1 LWKRLGRLAVV
12 ESTVRIDGPAVVV
25 AGVDPEPNRDWS
37 CGAGLIPG
45 VDVTSTAAPMRPA
58 QAESYD
64 SHMGWREQTRSSVA
78 AGLQN
83 PWTLAVALFIAAEVE
98 LVFLDALEHRGVAV
112 VMAPLI
118 TLPIGW
124 RRRAPLVATL
134 VSMAAFASQSVLG
147 VSDNG
152 QFVPLVALILVTA
165 SLGRYGSTVEVVAGW
180 AISVVLGAVAVAA
193 TPDDGP
199 SDYAFAVLL
208 VTGSVCAGALLRQ
221 RSDEAA
227 SHARRAEL
235 AEETSEERA
244 REAAETERR
253 RIAREL
259 HDVVAHAISLMVLQA
274 GAAET
279 LLDSEPDAA
288 RQGLRT
294 IQDQGRAALVD
305 MHHLLGVLRR
315 PDGDTGLAPQPSL
328 RDLPSLAAQFE
339 AAGLPVEIDVDVV
352 HGRLAPSVEVSVY
365 RVIREALTNV
375 LRHAGPATAHVHVTM
390 QGRCVDVV
398 VRDDGR
404 PEPSDPSR
412 AAGYGLVGMR
422 ERLALFGGELHA
434 GPHADGG
441 FEVRA
446 RFPADAGALV
456 P

>member
-1 LWKRLGRLAVV
+1 
-12 ESTVRIDGPAVVV
+12 
-25 AGVDPEPNRDWS
+25 
-37 CGAGLIPG
+37 
-45 VDVTSTAAPMRPA
+45 
-58 QAESYD
+58 
-64 SHMGWREQTRSSVA
+64 
-78 AGLQN
+78 LQN
-83 PWTLAVALFIAAEVE
+83 TWTLAVVLLVAAEVE
-98 LVFLDALEHRGVAV
+98 LAMLDELDHRRVAV

-118 TLPIGW
+118 TLPLAW
-124 RRRAPLVATL
+124 RVRAPLVATV
-134 VSMAAFASQSVLG
+134 VSTAALAVQTILG

-152 QFVPLVALILVTA
+152 QLVPLVALLLMTA
-165 SLGRYGSTVEVVAGW
+165 SLGRYGSTRELVAGW
-180 AISVVLGAVAVAA
+180 ASAGVLGAVAVAA

-199 SDYAFAVLL
+199 SDYAFVMLL
-208 VTGSVCAGALLRQ
+208 ITGSVCAGVLLRQ

-235 AEETSEERA
+235 AEQTSEDRA

-279 LLDSEPDAA
+279 MLDTEPDAA

-315 PDGDTGLAPQPSL
+315 PDGETGLAPQPSL
-328 RDLPSLAAQFE
+328 RDLPALAAQFE
-339 AAGLPVEIDVDVV
+339 AAGLPVEIDVEVR
-352 HGRLAPSVEVSVY
+352 HGALAPSVEVSVY
-365 RVIREALTNV
+365 RVVREALTNV
-375 LRHAGPATAHVHVTM
+375 LRHAGPATARVEVTA
-390 QGRCVDVV
+390 GNGSVEVV

-404 PEPSDPSR
+404 AQPPDPAR
-412 AAGYGLVGMR
+412 VPGYGLVGIR
-422 ERLALFGGELHA
+422 ERVALFGGELHA
-434 GPHADGG
+434 GPHAEGG

-446 RFPADAGALV
+446 RFPAGAAALV

>member
-1 LWKRLGRLAVV
+1 
-12 ESTVRIDGPAVVV
+12 
-25 AGVDPEPNRDWS
+25 
-37 CGAGLIPG
+37 
-45 VDVTSTAAPMRPA
+45 MRPA

-124 RRRAPLVATL
+124 RKRAPLVATL
-134 VSMAAFASQSVLG
+134 VSMAAFAAQSMLG

-279 LLDSEPDAA
+279 LLESEPDAA

-352 HGRLAPSVEVSVY
+352 HGRLAPSVEVSIY

-390 QGRCVDVV
+390 HGRCVDVV